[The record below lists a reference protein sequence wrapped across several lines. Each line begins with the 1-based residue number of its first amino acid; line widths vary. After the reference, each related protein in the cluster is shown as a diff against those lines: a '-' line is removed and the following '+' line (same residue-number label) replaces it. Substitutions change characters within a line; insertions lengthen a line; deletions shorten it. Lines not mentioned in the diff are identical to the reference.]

1 PQSVSLSGTG
11 TTDAALTPAKAS
23 FPKTA
28 VGSQSAAK
36 TFTLSNKESVALTGV
51 SPSTTGNFSISATTC
66 GSSLAAKSKCTIS
79 VVFKP
84 TETGVQTGTLQ
95 VNDSAFGSPQ
105 VSTLTGTGK

>member
-1 PQSVSLSGTG
+1 M
-11 TTDAALTPAKAS
+11 
-23 FPKTA
+23 
-28 VGSQSAAK
+28 GSQSAAK